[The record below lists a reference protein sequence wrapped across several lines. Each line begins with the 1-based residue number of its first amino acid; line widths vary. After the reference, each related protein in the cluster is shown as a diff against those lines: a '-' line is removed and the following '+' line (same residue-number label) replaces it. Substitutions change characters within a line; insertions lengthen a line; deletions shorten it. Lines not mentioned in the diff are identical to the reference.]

1 MAPRSRPGAPA
12 PVLTLV
18 GGGEEAPAAQPYAL
32 GRKPET
38 VAERVR
44 RLQEEARLLAR
55 EEIEALELGL
65 QEAAR
70 RAGDIAAGG
79 DAYPVG
85 AREIARQLAEDL
97 PLKAASLKLL
107 VGKAG

>member
-1 MAPRSRPGAPA
+1 MAARSRPSKPG

-18 GGGEEAPAAQPYAL
+18 GGAAGEDPPPPYAL

-44 RLQEEARLLAR
+44 RLQAEARLLAR
-55 EEIEALELGL
+55 EEVEALEIVLH
-65 QEAAR
+65 EAAR
-70 RAGDIAAGG
+70 RAGEIAAGG

-85 AREIARQLAEDL
+85 AREIARQLAEEL

-107 VGKAG
+107 VGKGK